1 MTNNWLPLGGV
12 ALLLQLF
19 VVFALYSSYPACN
32 SSTASGASP
41 SLRRPG
47 VENISGSIADGCR
60 YIYFDVGSNIG
71 VQVRKL
77 FQPELY
83 PGAKILPHFEQY
95 FGSPEF
101 RRRNDSG
108 VCAIGFE
115 ANPSHSKRLKRLEKC
130 YQEMGWRVHFFAP
143 GVPTKIATSNA
154 IANIVSTVNFVTGLC
169 YCHHRHFRH
178 CQICYFLRFSPIKS
192 NGTILGQ
199 AAGAIDGY
207 ISFFSDDAQKNEV
220 WATCYMRKI
229 SFKN

>member
-1 MTNNWLPLGGV
+1 M
-12 ALLLQLF
+12 
-19 VVFALYSSYPACN
+19 
-32 SSTASGASP
+32 
-41 SLRRPG
+41 
-47 VENISGSIADGCR
+47 ADGCR

-115 ANPSHSKRLKRLEKC
+115 ANPSHAKRLKGLEKC

-143 GVPTKIATSNA
+143 GVRTKIHTSNA
-154 IANIVSTVNFVTGLC
+154 IANIIFTVNSVTATTANFVT
-169 YCHHRHFRH
+169 
-178 CQICYFLRFSPIKS
+178 
-192 NGTILGQ
+192 
-199 AAGAIDGY
+199 AA
-207 ISFFSDDAQKNEV
+207 SFFTFCAF
-220 WATCYMRKI
+220 R
-229 SFKN
+229 